1 MNNKRRFGRVGRMA
15 VVILTGITGLE
26 AVCRYGLQL
35 GDPPLVVRDPLCGYR
50 FAPSQSVQRFGNTV
64 SYDDRSARGNGVEPN
79 ATEAFRV
86 LIMGDSVVNGGA
98 LTDDA
103 DTANGLLNDL
113 GFRLGGQ
120 RLSFRSVS
128 AGSWAPPQQLGYL
141 RAYGTADANAIVLVL
156 SSHDALGRHEGTV
169 SPFPSQKPWL
179 AAEELVLRYVLQ
191 QKQHFF
197 DSGDGWEATA
207 ANVPN
212 EIANAADPTAVS
224 LWCLDQICGFCK
236 DNQLPLTFVLWP
248 TRKEAVAGA
257 WDRLHDAI
265 TSVLSKNAMICIDL
279 LADVRMQRDFANRLY
294 RDDIHPTIA
303 GQRVLAGGILQA
315 TTAFSGVVS
324 EERRSASEPLWP

>member
-1 MNNKRRFGRVGRMA
+1 MNGKRRFGRVGRMA
-15 VVILTGITGLE
+15 VVMLTGITGLE
-26 AVCRYGLQL
+26 AVCRYGLGL

-64 SYDDRSARGNGVEPN
+64 SYDDRSVRGNIVEPN
-79 ATEAFRV
+79 ATDPFRV
-86 LIMGDSVVNGGA
+86 LIIGDSVVNGGA

-103 DTANGLLNDL
+103 DTADGVLNDL
-113 GFRLGGQ
+113 GVRLGGR
-120 RLSFRSVS
+120 RLSFRSLS

-141 RAYGTADANAIVLVL
+141 RAYGTANANAIVFVL
-156 SSHDALGRHEGTV
+156 SSHDALGRHKGNV
-169 SPFPSQKPWL
+169 PPFPSQKPWL

-191 QKQHFF
+191 QKQHIF

-207 ANVPN
+207 ANVPT

-236 DNQLPLTFVLWP
+236 GNQLSLTFVLWP

-257 WDRLHDAI
+257 WDYLYDAI
-265 TSVLSKNAMICIDL
+265 TSVLAKNEMICIDL
-279 LADVRMQRDFANRLY
+279 LADVRTQPDFANRLY
-294 RDDIHPTIA
+294 RDDIHPTVA

-315 TTAFSGVVS
+315 TMALSGVVS
-324 EERRSASEPLWP
+324 GKPPTAAR